1 MVSCSGCNYDESYVE
16 DNINA
21 DDDDD
26 DDDDDRWQWMDTT
39 KMDKSYNNQTDK
51 LILMK
56 MAKSYNQKLTK
67 FVLIWSGLLL
77 HSEAVHNLLSGLFAS
92 TFASKAVSSTDN
104 KRQQYSDKNFHFHS
118 TRPSPIHP
126 AEAWY
131 IGEGRPNHST
141 REVENV
147 LLE

>member
-26 DDDDDRWQWMDTT
+26 DHDDDRWQWMDTT

-56 MAKSYNQKLTK
+56 MAKSYNKYWQSLP
-67 FVLIWSGLLL
+67 
-77 HSEAVHNLLSGLFAS
+77 HSYKTLYG
-92 TFASKAVSSTDN
+92 
-104 KRQQYSDKNFHFHS
+104 
-118 TRPSPIHP
+118 
-126 AEAWY
+126 
-131 IGEGRPNHST
+131 
-141 REVENV
+141 
-147 LLE
+147 